1 MAGSAWPPSASVMPE
16 SQLLAGFD
24 AGQTHTSCRLAWLDE
39 RGELIPCSE
48 GQGPGVSHLGAPGG
62 EARFQAALCGSL
74 QAARDR
80 AGLPAQTPLSAAGI
94 GASGIEAGSAVQARG
109 LSLAAHCLELPEGR
123 VWLSGDEVAALE
135 GAFVSGPGILL
146 ISGTGCIALGRDA
159 QGQTHRCSG
168 WGWLL
173 DGAGSA
179 MDIGRDGLM
188 LSVQMADR
196 RLPESALK
204 DALWQ
209 ALSVGSAQELKA
221 KVVSA
226 DFGPAGFARL
236 APLVEAHAAAGDQE
250 ALQVIQRS
258 AAALAAMVST
268 IGRELQLDAP
278 AVCGA
283 GGAFT
288 HLKLLRQELNAALAQ
303 HCPGAHWQSGAGDAC
318 DGSLKKA
325 AQAALRC

>member
-1 MAGSAWPPSASVMPE
+1 MPS

-39 RGELIPCSE
+39 SGGLIPCGD

-74 QAARDR
+74 LAAKR
-80 AGLPAQTPLSAAGI
+80 AAELPAQTPLRAAGI
-94 GASGIEAGSAVQARG
+94 GASGIEAGSAVQAQG
-109 LSLAAHCLELPEGR
+109 QALAAHCLGLSEER

-135 GAFVSGPGILL
+135 GAFGSSPGILL
-146 ISGTGCIALGRDA
+146 ISGTGCIALGRNG
-159 QGQTHRCSG
+159 QGQSHRCSG

-204 DALWQ
+204 ADLWDAL
-209 ALSVGSAQELKA
+209 AVSNAQELKA

-226 DFGPAGFARL
+226 AFGPADFARL
-236 APLVEAHAAAGDQE
+236 APLVETHAAAGDLE

-258 AAALAAMVST
+258 AAALASMVST

-278 AVCGA
+278 ALCGA
-283 GGAFT
+283 GGALL
-288 HLKLLRQELNAALAQ
+288 HLNQLREELNAALAQ
-303 HCPGAHWQSGAGDAC
+303 QCPGAHWQSPAGDAC
-318 DGSLKKA
+318 DGSLQNA

>member
-1 MAGSAWPPSASVMPE
+1 MR
-16 SQLLAGFD
+16 LIAGFD
-24 AGQTHTSCRLAWLDE
+24 AGQTHTSCRLALAQDSQG
-39 RGELIPCSE
+39 RGVGPVIGE
-48 GQGPGVSHLGAPGG
+48 GEGPGVCHLAAPEGPG
-62 EARFQAALCGSL
+62 RFGAALRESL
-74 QAARDR
+74 ERAMAPLANASPAAV
-80 AGLPAQTPLSAAGI
+80 LVAAAV
-94 GASGIEAGSAVQARG
+94 GASGIEQGTAVQGHGRA
-109 LSLAAHCLELPEGR
+109 LAAEALGLAPER
-123 VWLSGDEVAALE
+123 VLVSGDERTALR
-135 GAFVSGPGILL
+135 GAFGDGAGIVV
-146 ISGTGCIALGRDA
+146 ISGTGTIAVGRDG
-159 QGQTHRCSG
+159 QGREHRCGG

-236 APLVEAHAAAGDQE
+236 APLVEAHAAAGDRE

-268 IGRELQLDAP
+268 IGRELQLHAP

-288 HLKLLRQELNAALAQ
+288 HLQLLRQELNAALAQ